1 MEHIAIVLEH
11 LSKIE
16 LLILLPLAVLGGM
29 IIGAIP
35 GLTSTMAVGVL
46 LPFTLFLDPLTGV
59 LILVGIGKGALFGG
73 SISAILMNVPGTPAA
88 ACTVIDGYPLAQKGQ
103 AGRAIETALWASFI
117 GDIMSVVALVLLA
130 GWLASFGQKF
140 GPKEFFALILLS
152 LTVIAALSQ
161 SGLLRGICGGMLG
174 LLLGTVGLDL
184 VNATPR
190 FVFGSDNLAEGIP
203 FLPLLIGL
211 FALPDIIEHY
221 MSKARELTP
230 HVIDR
235 TRFTRAD
242 FKKTLP
248 TILKGSAIGITMG
261 AIPGIGATASTFISY
276 AEAKRSAPDRAEFGT
291 GALSGVAA
299 AESANSGTKAAT
311 LIPLLALGVPGDVIT
326 AILLGAFYFH
336 GLTPGPLLFQQNLPF
351 IHALYIALFAS
362 GFCILIFGYSLKR
375 WMTLIASIPRDLLY
389 PPIVFLTI
397 IGAYALS
404 NTMFAVYTMFAFGIM
419 GLILRR
425 LRIPA
430 PTVLIGF
437 VLSELL
443 EDNLRQAL
451 LISRGDVAELF
462 QSPLAV
468 GLHAATLVVVTTVAY
483 RAIRRSRFGR
493 VGAAEAQE

>member
-1 MEHIAIVLEH
+1 MDHLAIVIEH

-59 LILVGIGKGALFGG
+59 LILVGIGKGSLFGG

-88 ACTVIDGYPLAQKGQ
+88 ACTVIDGYPLARKGQ

-117 GDIMSVVALVLLA
+117 GDLMSVVALVLLA

-161 SGLLRGICGGMLG
+161 SSLPRGICGGILG
-174 LLLGTVGLDL
+174 LLFGAVGLDL

-190 FVFGSDNLAEGIP
+190 FVFGSDDLAEGIP

-221 MSKARELTP
+221 MSKARDLKAQP
-230 HVIDR
+230 IDN
-235 TRFTRAD
+235 TRYTRAD
-242 FKKTLP
+242 FRKTLP

-261 AIPGIGATASTFISY
+261 AIPGIGATASTFVSY
-276 AEAKRSAPDRAEFGT
+276 AEAKRSSPDRAEFGH

-336 GLTPGPLLFQQNLPF
+336 GLSPGPLLFQQNLPF
-351 IHALYIALFAS
+351 IHALYIALFVS
-362 GFCILIFGYSLKR
+362 GFCILLFGYALKR

-389 PPIVFLTI
+389 PPIVFLTV

-404 NTMFAVYTMFAFGIM
+404 NTMFAVYTMFVFGIL
-419 GLILRR
+419 GVILRR

-430 PTVLIGF
+430 PAVLIGF
-437 VLSELL
+437 VLSALL
-443 EDNLRQAL
+443 EDNLRRAL
-451 LISRGDVAELF
+451 LISQGDVLDLF
-462 QSPLAV
+462 QSPLALA
-468 GLHAATLVVVTTVAY
+468 LHAATVVVVVTVTY
-483 RAIRRSRFGR
+483 RAIRRSR
-493 VGAAEAQE
+493 VGKVGSNVAQE